1 MTERKLS
8 RIEALLQKVRRKPS
22 LTCRDTRQLDLED
35 IIKSR
40 AFAELDAS
48 IERAMVHSGRESHH

>member
-1 MTERKLS
+1 MAEKKLS

-22 LTCRDTRQLDLED
+22 PTCRDPRQLDLVEFV
-35 IIKSR
+35 KSR

-48 IERAMVHSGRESHH
+48 IEQAMVHSGRESHH